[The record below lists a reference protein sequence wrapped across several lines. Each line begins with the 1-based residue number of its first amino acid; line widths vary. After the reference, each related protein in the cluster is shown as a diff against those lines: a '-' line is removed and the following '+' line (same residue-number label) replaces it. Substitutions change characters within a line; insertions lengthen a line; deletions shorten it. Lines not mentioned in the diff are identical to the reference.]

1 MDRSLSLRQSGADGV
16 DAVNFL
22 KKLFGAD
29 GGAETQSVILLRQ
42 VPIRY
47 DEPARSWLGGLPRLP
62 EDVAWPRSEAGAP
75 LQFVAQVCCADL
87 PKGMWGGIGP
97 RDGWLLLFVD
107 CYSLHDI
114 LRNGTVQVLHVLKLG
129 PEREPPEDMGT
140 YRNAMLDHI
149 DYSLPV
155 VRPGIPK
162 MWRRWPV
169 DVIVQDVPEPF
180 EYDGEMILAP
190 NPVDPAAL
198 YGAPAADPERGLSLT
213 EAEGARPLT
222 WRGVLYLLDQIAHG
236 LGRQAS
242 SQSYKVKSL
251 EVADTTLPDRFPAG
265 WVALALDQ
273 RKVELARYAKPL
285 PEWESRAE
293 ALRNQGDTPVEALR
307 KLEYSIKERKRD
319 LKGQAETIALLEA
332 YDAADADAAFSRDVV
347 RAEHSYFAWIQA
359 MQQLVA
365 EVRAEVQ
372 RKDLD
377 QVLTEAEWMPIRD
390 RLTASTSVTWY
401 LQDERHLALRIRHGL
416 LPEASNPMD
425 MALREDVLDLYTRDA
440 AARAAIPQTLLDELE
455 PQARRIGFRNIPHR
469 MGGPRDM
476 VQDSEVQDDWML
488 LFQIFS
494 DDPMGWRWADVGGLF
509 VFLPVDDLKAG
520 RFDAVEAWVEGG

>member
-1 MDRSLSLRQSGADGV
+1 
-16 DAVNFL
+16 
-22 KKLFGAD
+22 
-29 GGAETQSVILLRQ
+29 
-42 VPIRY
+42 
-47 DEPARSWLGGLPRLP
+47 
-62 EDVAWPRSEAGAP
+62 
-75 LQFVAQVCCADL
+75 
-87 PKGMWGGIGP
+87 
-97 RDGWLLLFVD
+97 
-107 CYSLHDI
+107 
-114 LRNGTVQVLHVLKLG
+114 
-129 PEREPPEDMGT
+129 
-140 YRNAMLDHI
+140 
-149 DYSLPV
+149 
-155 VRPGIPK
+155 
-162 MWRRWPV
+162 
-169 DVIVQDVPEPF
+169 
-180 EYDGEMILAP
+180 
-190 NPVDPAAL
+190 
-198 YGAPAADPERGLSLT
+198 
-213 EAEGARPLT
+213 
-222 WRGVLYLLDQIAHG
+222 
-236 LGRQAS
+236 
-242 SQSYKVKSL
+242 
-251 EVADTTLPDRFPAG
+251 
-265 WVALALDQ
+265 
-273 RKVELARYAKPL
+273 
-285 PEWESRAE
+285 
-293 ALRNQGDTPVEALR
+293 
-307 KLEYSIKERKRD
+307 
-319 LKGQAETIALLEA
+319 
-332 YDAADADAAFSRDVV
+332 
-347 RAEHSYFAWIQA
+347 

-440 AARAAIPQTLLDELE
+440 AARAALPQTLLDELE